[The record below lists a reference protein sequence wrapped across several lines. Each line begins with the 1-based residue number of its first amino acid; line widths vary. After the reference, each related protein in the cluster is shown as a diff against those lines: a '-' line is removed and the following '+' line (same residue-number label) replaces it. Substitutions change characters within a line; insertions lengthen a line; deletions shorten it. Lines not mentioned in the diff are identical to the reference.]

1 MQITVFPTVFVA
13 LGGTGQSILHQFRK
27 GLRQRIGTAD
37 LPFFRYLYIDTDVS
51 SLQDADAGLSS
62 LAKQWTKTNLIDP
75 SPDTIKRIRNPQ
87 EDGRKLYDALGLEDW
102 FPPYVNDQLGQT
114 NYSQGVGGRRVLS
127 RLGFLSSRNLG
138 ELEQILSQFYDEL
151 HGLGKKLSGKRL
163 EGIEPEYLDI
173 RPQSV
178 ADKVRFVVI
187 TSAGGGTGSGS
198 FIDFGFFLRRLAERK
213 SISDKQIDLI
223 GHVLLARVAANPNQV
238 RNSAA
243 ILTEL
248 DLYQVKEGR
257 VYHGHYLNLPGSP
270 WVNSA
275 GHKPYDCTYMLMPQQ
290 QLKVLS
296 GSDPF
301 LTLQTKIADYLLCD
315 TVAAFADNIASE
327 QVKSPRFGPVGVEA
341 FKGDFKLNVAGLQT
355 YGISRREWPAALIH
369 KQLYSQK
376 LRSLSEQWSE
386 VQEGALTELMSK
398 LRKLSGLPSDPTKKP
413 PRRYQEDAIFSQ
425 LCQAV
430 DQNTPARLVENVR
443 LKVVD
448 DKKKA
453 IRKGGL
459 TEMVGELRSLFAE
472 QRSDDPRSVIGVIT
486 SNRKRLAEL
495 KGEGGLS
502 QQVAAA
508 MLEQLFTTTG
518 GPATVARASRQLREE
533 VKSERR
539 LLEESLGAVNP
550 RLPDQPESLKQGFQ
564 YANDMLLRL
573 VLESKKSLLAE
584 LEAWVTKLEGRF
596 QHLVTYVLAWKE
608 SVAYNDSDLKGS
620 SVVVPKAFLDK
631 FAAQL
636 SSDIDL
642 ERLTSSGEGAD
653 LKGRLTSL
661 IQQGLPETDKM
672 GEPTLFAKDVPRK
685 RGAPDFAYFQTIE
698 SFVFQEIERLPSGPY
713 QQEVFTAMV
722 EAAKEEGG
730 NPVANLM
737 EEAEFLIHA
746 DTGAHDYTASYFGGH
761 PTHISLIYQVDQ
773 KDTVMFESTRKDGER
788 WLSAWSSLGLTK
800 SINVCDQVTNGL
812 TRHAACV
819 ITERCALPS
828 EFIVGYDLERRREWF
843 DKDPFPAVTDKRIAI
858 PPSASAQA
866 RAEKLLVASMTFD
879 MWRYEGGKGR
889 LHRLD
894 YRSSKADGA
903 AEDQQF
909 QVSSSYHDAIET
921 LARRTDVMNALE
933 RKLRDYLGDNEG
945 QAVEKLVSVLETLH
959 KKNPER
965 GTTRG
970 VLADLNLQNV
980 PYTQFQETVYL
991 LAREFDIRLPR
1002 GQHPYAEFVAH
1013 GDATTAT
1020 GKSAA
1025 HDGWFCKKCGYR
1037 QGSEEPEWVGPEAHC
1052 QNEECKYP
1060 HQSMSIGA
1068 RV

>member
-138 ELEQILSQFYDEL
+138 ELEHILSHFYDEL
-151 HGLGKKLSGKRL
+151 HGLSNKLSGKRL

-213 SISDKQIDLI
+213 SIASNKIDLI
-223 GHVLLARVAANPNQV
+223 GHVLLARVEANPNQV

-243 ILTEL
+243 MLTEL
-248 DLYQVKEGR
+248 DLYQVKERR
-257 VYHGHYLNLPGSP
+257 VYEGHYLNLSGSP
-270 WVNSA
+270 WVNKS
-275 GHKPYDCTYMLMPQQ
+275 GHKPYDCAYMLMPQQ
-290 QLKVLS
+290 QLKVLP
-296 GSDPF
+296 GVDPF

-315 TVAAFADNIASE
+315 TVAAFADNVGSE
-327 QVKSPRFGPVGVEA
+327 KVKSPRFGPVGVEA
-341 FKGDFKLNVAGLQT
+341 FKGDFGLNVPGLQT
-355 YGISRREWPAALIH
+355 YGVSRREWPAALIH

-376 LRSLSEQWSE
+376 LRSLGEQWSE
-386 VQEGALTELMSK
+386 VQEHTLATLLSK
-398 LRKLSGLPSDPTKKP
+398 LRKLSGLPTDPSKKP
-413 PRRYQEDAIFSQ
+413 PRQYQDDALFAH
-425 LCQAV
+425 LCQAI
-430 DQNTPARLVENVR
+430 DQNTPGRLIENVR

-448 DKKKA
+448 EKKKA

-472 QRSDDPRSVIGVIT
+472 QRSDDPRSVIGIVT
-486 SNRKRLAEL
+486 SNQKKLSDFKSENS
-495 KGEGGLS
+495 LS
-502 QQVAAA
+502 QQVATA
-508 MLEQLFTTTG
+508 LLDQLFTSTG
-518 GPATVARASRQLREE
+518 GPATVAKACRQLREE
-533 VKSERR
+533 VKSERL
-539 LLEESLGAVNP
+539 LLEESLSAVNP
-550 RLPDQPESLKQGFQ
+550 RLSDQPESLKQGYQ
-564 YANDMLLRL
+564 YANGMLLRL
-573 VLESKKSLLAE
+573 VLGSKKGLLGE
-584 LEAWVTKLEGRF
+584 LEAWLSKLEARF
-596 QHLVTYVLAWKE
+596 QHLVAYMLAWKD
-608 SVAYNDSDLKGS
+608 SVAYDDSDLKAT
-620 SVVVPKAFLDK
+620 SVVVPKAFIDK

-642 ERLTSSGEGAD
+642 ERLTSSSDGAD
-653 LKGRLTSL
+653 LKSRLTSL
-661 IQQGLPETDKM
+661 IRQGLPETDKM
-672 GEPTLFAKDVPRK
+672 GEPTLFFKDVPRT
-685 RGAPDFAYFQTIE
+685 RGVPDFSYFQAIE

-746 DTGAHDYTASYFGGH
+746 DTGAHDYARGPFGGH
-761 PTHISLIYQVDQ
+761 PTHISLIYQADQ
-773 KDTVMFESTRKDGER
+773 KDTVIFESTRKEGER

-800 SINVCDQVTNGL
+800 SINVCDQVTEGL
-812 TRHAACV
+812 SRHAAYV
-819 ITERCALPS
+819 IAERCALPS

-894 YRSSKADGA
+894 YRSSKTDGA

-909 QVSSSYHDAIET
+909 QVSSSYHDAIEA

-933 RKLRDYLGDNEG
+933 RKLRDYLRDNEG
-945 QAVEKLVSVLETLH
+945 QAVEKLVSALETLH
-959 KKNPER
+959 QKNPER

-980 PYTQFQETVYL
+980 PYTQFQETVYR
-991 LAREFDIRLPR
+991 LAREFDVQLPR
-1002 GQHPYAEFVAH
+1002 GQHPFAEFVAQ
-1013 GDATTAT
+1013 GNAIASN

-1037 QGSEEPEWVGPEAHC
+1037 QGSEEPEWVGNEAHC

-1060 HQSMSIGA
+1060 HQSMATGGRA
-1068 RV
+1068 